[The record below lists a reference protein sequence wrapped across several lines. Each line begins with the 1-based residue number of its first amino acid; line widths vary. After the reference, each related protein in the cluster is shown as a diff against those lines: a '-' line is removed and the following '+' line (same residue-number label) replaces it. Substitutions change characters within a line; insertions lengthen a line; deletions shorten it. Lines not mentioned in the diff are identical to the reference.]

1 MPIRSILVI
10 ALGILFAF
18 SVVLEVDAQAP
29 SATAPRIREH
39 QILDTPRAPY
49 TFQARENEVQ
59 GIVSL
64 QVELKANGTIGEVT
78 PLSTLPH
85 GLTEQAISS
94 ARRLRFRPK
103 TIDGV
108 PVDVTVTVS
117 YRFSLYYAN
126 SDPDIETRAQITSMP
141 RPAIKRSEL
150 PQAANGR
157 VKVELFLGP
166 EGQVYVFQYLTELPA
181 DLKRKLDAA
190 VSEVK
195 FKPAVLKNGRRT
207 GVTMVIE
214 YVI

>member
-1 MPIRSILVI
+1 MVTFRQGRYFFRSYFPNFLCVSD
-10 ALGILFAF
+10 LPWSLHGILFAIGL
-18 SVVLEVDAQAP
+18 VPEAQAQTP
-29 SATAPRIREH
+29 SAAVPRIREH
-39 QILDTPRAPY
+39 QIIDTPRAPY

-59 GIVSL
+59 GVVSL

-141 RPAIKRSEL
+141 RPPSSGVNSASGKWPGESRT
-150 PQAANGR
+150 
-157 VKVELFLGP
+157 FLGP
-166 EGQVYVFQYLTELPA
+166 EGQVYVFQY
-181 DLKRKLDAA
+181 
-190 VSEVK
+190 
-195 FKPAVLKNGRRT
+195 
-207 GVTMVIE
+207 
-214 YVI
+214 

>member
-1 MPIRSILVI
+1 MRSTLVI
-10 ALGILFAF
+10 ALGFLFAF
-18 SVVLEVDAQAP
+18 CGVFEAEAQTP
-29 SATAPRIREH
+29 SAPASRIREH

-59 GIVSL
+59 GVVSL
-64 QVELKANGTIGEVT
+64 QVELKANGTIGVIT

-85 GLTEQAISS
+85 GLTEQAIAS

-103 TIDGV
+103 MIDGV
-108 PVDVTVTVS
+108 PVDVAVTVS

-141 RPAIKRSEL
+141 RPAIKRSDL

-157 VKVELFLGP
+157 VKVELYLGP